1 MTFGMKTGEVIGW
14 EPAEA
19 GSFFFYVLFLYFYF
33 LSMSIFSYKKLRQ
46 LSQLCMR
53 ILNQSDGDL
62 TLEASF
68 YKIYIFLY
76 IECLKCSSSVR
87 YWGFNK

>member
-19 GSFFFYVLFLYFYF
+19 GSFFFDVLFLLYFFFIFYF
-33 LSMSIFSYKKLRQ
+33 LSMSIFSYKTTPIITVMYENIKSVRW
-46 LSQLCMR
+46 R
-53 ILNQSDGDL
+53 F

-68 YKIYIFLY
+68 TKYIFFC
-76 IECLKCSSSVR
+76 IS
-87 YWGFNK
+87 NA